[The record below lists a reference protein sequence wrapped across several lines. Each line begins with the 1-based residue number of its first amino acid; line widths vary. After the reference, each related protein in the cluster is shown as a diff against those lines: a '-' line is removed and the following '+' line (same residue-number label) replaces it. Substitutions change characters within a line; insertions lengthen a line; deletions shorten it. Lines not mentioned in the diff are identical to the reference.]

1 VKILIREAFAYTAVS
16 GFALAVDIG
25 ILWMLVHYL
34 AWPYL
39 LAAAASFSAGLLVG
53 YSLSVTAVFK
63 YRRLKSQPLELASFT
78 AIGVVGL
85 GINVTAIAFGVRH
98 LRAHYLVA
106 KCGAAGLTFIWNFAA
121 RRQLLFVRR
130 RTAT

>member
-1 VKILIREAFAYTAVS
+1 MKILLREALAYAAVS
-16 GFALAVDIG
+16 GVALVIDIG
-25 ILWMLVHYL
+25 ILWILVHYF

-39 LAAAASFSAGLLVG
+39 LAAVASFSVGLLVG
-53 YSLSVTAVFK
+53 YALSVTAVFK

-85 GINVTAIAFGVRH
+85 GVNVTAISLGVRYWGV
-98 LRAHYLVA
+98 HYLVA

-121 RRQLLFVRR
+121 RRQLLFVPRR
-130 RTAT
+130 AAT

>member
-1 VKILIREAFAYTAVS
+1 MKILIREALAYAAVS
-16 GFALAVDIG
+16 GFALVVDIG
-25 ILWMLVHYL
+25 ILWILVHYL

-39 LAAAASFSAGLLVG
+39 PAAAASFSVGLLVG
-53 YSLSVTAVFK
+53 YALSVTAVFK
-63 YRRLKSQPLELASFT
+63 YRRLESQPLELASFT

-85 GINVTAIAFGVRH
+85 GVNITAISFGVRY
-98 LRAHYLVA
+98 LGAHYLVA

-130 RTAT
+130 RTAA

>member
-1 VKILIREAFAYTAVS
+1 VKILIREALAYAAVS
-16 GFALAVDIG
+16 GFALVIDFG
-25 ILWMLVHYL
+25 ILWILVHYL

-39 LAAAASFSAGLLVG
+39 LAAAASFSVGLLVG
-53 YSLSVTAVFK
+53 YALSITAVFK

-85 GINVTAIAFGVRH
+85 GINLTAISFGVRY
-98 LRAHYLVA
+98 LGAHYLVA

-130 RTAT
+130 RSAA